1 MRFPL
6 TLWDLSLWL
15 AVTAIILLATSELIS
30 PYHGRT
36 NILVD
41 KKKLRRAAIT
51 VGILFLTTVAIRIY
65 QIIVS

>member
-1 MRFPL
+1 MPFPL

-41 KKKLRRAAIT
+41 KKKLRKVAIT
-51 VGILFLTTVAIRIY
+51 VGMLFLATVAIRVY
-65 QIIVS
+65 QIIIS